1 MSTSTQVTSYVSD
14 ISTSRLS
21 DSGEAGFV
29 SLRSSYSPPMRA
41 GGVDVELAAR
51 PHREALTQVDNSAH
65 VDVTDLL
72 GWLT

>member
-21 DSGEAGFV
+21 DSGEAG
-29 SLRSSYSPPMRA
+29 LALMRSSYFSSMRA
-41 GGVDVELAAR
+41 GRVDVELAA
-51 PHREALTQVDNSAH
+51 PHRGALTRIDNSAR
-65 VDVTDLL
+65 VGVTDAL